1 MRKAII
7 VLSIF
12 IILISFG
19 FFEVFKVRA
28 TLTTI
33 EDIIVDLNLQ
43 YELNEEDITIF
54 YNEIGDV
61 KEFWEEKERWL
72 CFLFN
77 HRDLSIITDSIN
89 RLRAYTKN
97 NDFDNAI
104 AEFALLKEY
113 STKSYHIMGFNIHN
127 IL

>member
-1 MRKAII
+1 MRKAITVI
-7 VLSIF
+7 SIF
-12 IILISFG
+12 LALITFG
-19 FFEVFKVRA
+19 FFEVFKVRS

-33 EDIIVDLNLQ
+33 EDIITDLNLQ
-43 YELNEEDITIF
+43 YELNEDDITIF
-54 YNEIGDV
+54 YDEIGDV
-61 KEFWEEKERWL
+61 KEFWEEKEGWL

-77 HRDLSIITDSIN
+77 HRDLSVITDSIN

-97 NDFDNAI
+97 NDFDNAL

>member
-1 MRKAII
+1 MRKAIT

-12 IILISFG
+12 IALIVFG
-19 FFEVFKVRA
+19 FFEVFKVRS

-33 EDIIVDLNLQ
+33 EDIVIDLNLQ

-54 YNEIGDV
+54 YDDIGDV
-61 KEFWEEKERWL
+61 KEFWEEKESWL
-72 CFLFN
+72 CFIFN
-77 HRDLSIITDSIN
+77 HRDLSVITDSIN

>member
-1 MRKAII
+1 MKKAITVI
-7 VLSIF
+7 SIF
-12 IILISFG
+12 LILIVFG

-28 TLTTI
+28 TLTSM
-33 EDIIVDLNLQ
+33 EDIINDLNLQ

-54 YNEIGDV
+54 YDDIGDV
-61 KEFWEEKERWL
+61 KEFWEEKEGWL

-77 HRDLSIITDSIN
+77 HRDLSVITDSIN

-97 NDFDNAI
+97 NDFDNAL
-104 AEFALLKEY
+104 AEFAVLKEY

>member
-1 MRKAII
+1 MRKAIT

-12 IILISFG
+12 IVLITFG
-19 FFEVFKVRA
+19 FIEVFKVRD
-28 TLTTI
+28 TLTSI
-33 EDIIVDLNLQ
+33 EDIIIDLNLQ
-43 YELNEEDITIF
+43 YELNEDDITIF
-54 YNEIGDV
+54 YDVIGDV
-61 KEFWEEKERWL
+61 KEFWEEKESWL

-77 HRDLSIITDSIN
+77 HRDLSVITDSIN

-113 STKSYHIMGFNIHN
+113 SNKSYHIMGFNIHN

>member
-1 MRKAII
+1 MRKAITVI
-7 VLSIF
+7 SIF
-12 IILISFG
+12 VLLISFG
-19 FFEVFKVRA
+19 FYEVFKVRD

-33 EDIIVDLNLQ
+33 EDIITDLNLQ
-43 YELNEEDITIF
+43 YELNEDDITIF
-54 YNEIGDV
+54 YDEVGDF
-61 KEFWEEKERWL
+61 KEFWEEKEGWL

-77 HRDLSIITDSIN
+77 HRDLSVITDSIN

-97 NDFDNAI
+97 NDFDNAL
-104 AEFALLKEY
+104 AEFAVLKEY